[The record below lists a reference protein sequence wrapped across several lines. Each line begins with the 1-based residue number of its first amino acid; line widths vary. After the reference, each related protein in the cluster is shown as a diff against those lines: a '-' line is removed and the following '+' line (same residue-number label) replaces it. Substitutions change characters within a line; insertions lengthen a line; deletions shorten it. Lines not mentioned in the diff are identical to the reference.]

1 LFAIGQALV
10 STPWH
15 LEAMEGLMGIV
26 VDIGV
31 WLETMDLALLID
43 AVHSHYENL
52 SIAKECL
59 QAKIDGQAF

>member
-1 LFAIGQALV
+1 
-10 STPWH
+10 
-15 LEAMEGLMGIV
+15 MGIV